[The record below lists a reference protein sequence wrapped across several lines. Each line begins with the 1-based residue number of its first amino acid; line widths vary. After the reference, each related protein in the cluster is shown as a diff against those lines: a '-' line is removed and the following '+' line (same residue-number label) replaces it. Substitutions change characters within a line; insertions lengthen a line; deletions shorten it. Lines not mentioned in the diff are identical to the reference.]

1 MDEGKVDPT
10 ALPPPTIK
18 TRDSQGSPLAIL
30 AIALASGI
38 GYVSW
43 KWWKRWQGE
52 KKYREFSPTGQ
63 ESTAKSRSTCFAF
76 DKQPIS
82 ALSTSGRPASS
93 NSTRRPSRQD
103 PKPKS
108 QKQLRKQ
115 AKKAAREQAVQNAE
129 SGAVAAAIA
138 KRAKELGLGNQPPEL
153 PKQYYVD
160 YEGVSQGYDKIVAW
174 QQTGKKQY

>member
-93 NSTRRPSRQD
+93 NSTRRPSRI
-103 PKPKS
+103 PS
-108 QKQLRKQ
+108 QRARSSCVSRPRRRRASKLCRMRRVVLSPRPLLSALR
-115 AKKAAREQAVQNAE
+115 
-129 SGAVAAAIA
+129 SW
-138 KRAKELGLGNQPPEL
+138 
-153 PKQYYVD
+153 
-160 YEGVSQGYDKIVAW
+160 AW
-174 QQTGKKQY
+174 ATSRPSYQSSTT